1 MSYVIRF
8 HLWPL
13 RCLVVGHICLSL
25 ELEDSTVGGQN
36 VLFVLFFFFGGGG
49 AT

>member
-13 RCLVVGHICLSL
+13 RCLVVGNICLSL

-36 VLFVLFFFFGGGG
+36 VFFLFWGGVGVG